1 MKHRAMGV
9 AHGHFGQATRPVV
22 GLVMSTVTQ
31 ELTSGLISPRNRLV
45 QVNNQPA
52 ARRDQFN
59 KDLTKSVFRGSV
71 GKADVEMRLA

>member
-1 MKHRAMGV
+1 MIHE
-9 AHGHFGQATRPVV
+9 
-22 GLVMSTVTQ
+22 LVMSTVTQ
-31 ELTSGLISPRNRLV
+31 ELTSGLISPRNRLA

-71 GKADVEMRLA
+71 GKVDVEMRLVRSV